1 MARLIQTP
9 DTFFV
14 QEIPLIKTTNEGNHL
29 FVTFSRRGMSTFFA
43 ASKLKKILKI
53 KEEEIGIAG
62 NKDRHST
69 AVQTFS
75 LPARLEPKILKAFEQ
90 LGIKIISAE
99 LHHEKLRMGQISGNK
114 FKIILE
120 IDSKE
125 EFENLSEKLKECEEK
140 GFPNYFGPQR
150 VSDEETIKEGKK
162 LFLNKSLKKGAR
174 KDRFIV
180 SVFQSVVFNSY
191 LYKRI
196 ENKIYHKLLLGDV
209 VRMGEKIVV
218 MKEILEK
225 KNIFTKECVLTG
237 PIIGSK
243 MTLPFGESL
252 SFEKEV
258 IEGFGISFEDIFLA
272 RATGGRRDCASFPKD
287 IQAREL
293 SENKMEVNFTL
304 KSGCY
309 ATTLLNHIGVK
320 VTLPVKM

>member
-1 MARLIQTP
+1 
-9 DTFFV
+9 
-14 QEIPLIKTTNEGNHL
+14 
-29 FVTFSRRGMSTFFA
+29 
-43 ASKLKKILKI
+43 
-53 KEEEIGIAG
+53 
-62 NKDRHST
+62 
-69 AVQTFS
+69 
-75 LPARLEPKILKAFEQ
+75 
-90 LGIKIISAE
+90 
-99 LHHEKLRMGQISGNK
+99 MGQILGNK

-125 EFENLSEKLKECEEK
+125 EFKNLSEELKECEER

-162 LFLNKSLKKGAR
+162 LFLNKSLKKGDR
-174 KDRFIV
+174 RNRFIV
-180 SVFQSVVFNSY
+180 SVFQSIVFNSY

-196 ENKIYHKLLLGDV
+196 ENKIYPNLLIGDV
-209 VRMGEKIVV
+209 VRMGEKLVV
-218 MKEILEK
+218 MKEIFEN
-225 KNIFTKECVLTG
+225 KNISTKKCVPTG

-243 MTLPFGESL
+243 MTLPLEESL
-252 SFEKEV
+252 TFEKEV
-258 IEGFGISFEDIFLA
+258 IESFGFSFEEIFLA

-320 VTLPVKM
+320 VTLSVKM